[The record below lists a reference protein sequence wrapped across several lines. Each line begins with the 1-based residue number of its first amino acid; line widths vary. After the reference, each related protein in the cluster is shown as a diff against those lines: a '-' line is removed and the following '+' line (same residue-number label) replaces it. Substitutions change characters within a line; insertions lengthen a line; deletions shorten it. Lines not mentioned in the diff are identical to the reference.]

1 MQAWIASILSKIGYK
16 ALMALVQEFLK
27 YVSKLK
33 RSKDQAEK
41 ESKLNEDIKNS
52 APRTERRESEKDF
65 INS

>member
-1 MQAWIASILSKIGYK
+1 MQAWIALILEKIGYK
-16 ALMALVQEFLK
+16 ILMGLVKKFME
-27 YVSKLK
+27 YVSNMK

-52 APRTERRESEKDF
+52 APREERRKSEKDF